1 MAYVS
6 EKIALKIS
14 LDVTVDLGL
23 QMFILD
29 PFPFL
34 RNVDTSLLELVL
46 HVLLQRAQELF
57 A

>member
-34 RNVDTSLLELVL
+34 RDVDTSLLELVL
-46 HVLLQRAQELF
+46 HVLLQRPQELF